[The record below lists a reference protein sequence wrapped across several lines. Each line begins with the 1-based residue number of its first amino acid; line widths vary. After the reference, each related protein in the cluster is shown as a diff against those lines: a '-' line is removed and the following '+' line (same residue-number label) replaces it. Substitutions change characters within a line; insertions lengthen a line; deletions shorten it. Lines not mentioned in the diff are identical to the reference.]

1 MGNYINIKNKGFDKR
16 PENINRKG
24 RPISIKQD
32 LKNILETKG
41 EINIKAENII
51 SINKNGSVTVK
62 MPTSESLAMKL
73 LQIASSGKNSGSANN
88 LNEVK
93 TKVLK
98 GRNVVLFPDLGC
110 FDLWNNKIENL
121 TNLATFRTST
131 LLETKATE
139 TEKRQGL
146 DIADYLTKIKI

>member
-98 GRNVVLFPDLGC
+98 GR
-110 FDLWNNKIENL
+110 
-121 TNLATFRTST
+121 
-131 LLETKATE
+131 
-139 TEKRQGL
+139 
-146 DIADYLTKIKI
+146 

>member
-1 MGNYINIKNKGFDKR
+1 
-16 PENINRKG
+16 
-24 RPISIKQD
+24 
-32 LKNILETKG
+32 LETKG